1 VHSEYFLGSNL
12 DVARVGCKVS
22 DWTVGVVIC
31 ARYAFSILGRTVG
44 TLSEVIMQISYMQSL
59 CKFNTYGVEVRADLL
74 CKIDTCEELRKITT
88 FARQGALKVLFLG
101 GGSNVLLVQDFKGIV
116 VLLEGFTDVFICS
129 LGVRKLVRAGAGINW
144 DSFVQFCADKGL
156 QGLESLAGIPGKVG
170 ASPIQN
176 IGAYGTEV
184 GDCLAGVEVFDTQ
197 AGRRYWLPRA
207 ALGFAYRDSLFKS
220 RSSQHL
226 VILSVLFLLRE
237 RMVSTEVDSKIR
249 EELGNCPQG
258 FTLPAIAAAVRRVR
272 DRRLPKPY
280 LLGNAG
286 SFFVNPVVSEEQMT
300 WMLTLY
306 DQFPAFKQ
314 PDGRWKLSAG
324 WLIQQCV
331 AVGFRV
337 NCVGIYELN
346 PLVVINHG
354 FATGADIVKFGQ
366 LLRYLVL
373 AKFHVDLSREQILI
387 K

>member
-1 VHSEYFLGSNL
+1 
-12 DVARVGCKVS
+12 
-22 DWTVGVVIC
+22 
-31 ARYAFSILGRTVG
+31 
-44 TLSEVIMQISYMQSL
+44 MQISHMHSL
-59 CKFNTYGVEVRADLL
+59 CNFNTFGIDIRADLL
-74 CKIDTCEELRKITT
+74 CKIDTCDELRKVVQ
-88 FARQGALKVLFLG
+88 FASQNALRVLVLG
-101 GGSNVLLVQDFKGIV
+101 GGSNVLLVQDFKGV
-116 VLLEGFTDVFICS
+116 VILLEGFTDIFSCS
-129 LGVRKLVRAGAGINW
+129 LGSRKLVRAGAGISW

-156 QGLESLAGIPGKVG
+156 QGLESLAGIPGTVG

-184 GDCLAGVEVFDTQ
+184 GDCLAGVEIFDKQ
-197 AGRRYWLPRA
+197 AGYRYWLPRA

-237 RMVSTEVDSKIR
+237 RMVSTKVDPKIR
-249 EELGNCPQG
+249 EELGICRQG

-286 SFFVNPVVSEEQMT
+286 SFFVNPVVSEERMAWIQAR
-300 WMLTLY
+300 Y
-306 DQFPAFKQ
+306 SQFPAFKT

-337 NCVGIYELN
+337 NNVGIYEFN

-354 FATGADIVKFGQ
+354 FATGTDIVEFGR
-366 LLRYLVL
+366 LLSCLVL
-373 AKFHVDLSREQILI
+373 AKFHVELAREQVLI